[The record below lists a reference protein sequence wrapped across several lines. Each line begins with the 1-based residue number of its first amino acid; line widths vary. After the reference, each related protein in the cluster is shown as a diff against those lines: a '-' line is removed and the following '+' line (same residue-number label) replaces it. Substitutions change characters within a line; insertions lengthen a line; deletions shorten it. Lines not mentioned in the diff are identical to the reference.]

1 MYIIICG
8 IKAILLGRFN
18 KYSLILLCLFC
29 NKTNLYPKYVVI
41 WYVTSVVDKIQ
52 LFYISKSYDNQII
65 GKLKPPQGV
74 IIMESDW
81 SEEEL
86 DLIHYYIK

>member
-1 MYIIICG
+1 MVYRQRAII
-8 IKAILLGRFN
+8 LGRFN
-18 KYSLILLCLFC
+18 KHSLILLYLFC
-29 NKTNLYPKYVVI
+29 NKTNLYPNYIVI

-52 LFYISKSYDNQII
+52 LFHINKPYDNQII
-65 GKLKPPQGV
+65 GKLKPPQDV

-86 DLIHYYIK
+86 DLVHYYIK